1 MEDKKKAP
9 SKYKARIGK
18 ASSFHP
24 IDLSMGFFF
33 FLFAFHF
40 LLHRGVQKMWKLFRQ
55 FKEATKDDNFMH
67 HIESIEVIVSKVL
80 SVAMVLVILV
90 AIFDLGVLLI
100 KELFTTA
107 YGEINRTLFK
117 IFGLFLNILI
127 ALEIL
132 ENITAY
138 LRKHVVQVELVIVTS
153 LIAVSRKIIILD
165 LEKTDG
171 IEVIGLAIAI
181 FALSISYWIIRYSN
195 SKSKT

>member
-1 MEDKKKAP
+1 
-9 SKYKARIGK
+9 
-18 ASSFHP
+18 
-24 IDLSMGFFF
+24 
-33 FLFAFHF
+33 
-40 LLHRGVQKMWKLFRQ
+40 MWKLFRQ

-171 IEVIGLAIAI
+171 VEVIGLAIAI

-195 SKSKT
+195 SKSKY

>member
-1 MEDKKKAP
+1 MRRLFKQIAESTTDDK
-9 SKYKARIGK
+9 
-18 ASSFHP
+18 
-24 IDLSMGFFF
+24 
-33 FLFAFHF
+33 
-40 LLHRGVQKMWKLFRQ
+40 
-55 FKEATKDDNFMH
+55 FMH
-67 HIESIEVIVSKVL
+67 HVESIEVVVSKVL
-80 SVAMVLVILV
+80 SVAMVVVILV

-100 KELFTTA
+100 KELFTTQ
-107 YGEINRTLFK
+107 YGLINKTLFK

-171 IEVIGLAIAI
+171 VEVIGLGIAI